1 MNLFG
6 DAFQGEDEM
15 QPVKERSKKN
25 LYDATY
31 YFSLDFPIS
40 LQVDLKKSG
49 SKEKDDGG
57 KEQKNRAAVQQ
68 ENEEDGGEGDEDEAA
83 NEAEENAN

>member
-1 MNLFG
+1 
-6 DAFQGEDEM
+6 M

-40 LQVDLKKSG
+40 FQVDLKKSG
-49 SKEKDDGG
+49 SKEKDGK
-57 KEQKNRAAVQQ
+57 KEQQNRAAVQQ
-68 ENEEDGGEGDEDEAA
+68 ENEEDGEGDEGEAA
-83 NEAEENAN
+83 SNEAEEDAN

>member
-1 MNLFG
+1 
-6 DAFQGEDEM
+6 M

-40 LQVDLKKSG
+40 FQVDLKKSG
-49 SKEKDDGG
+49 SKEKDGK
-57 KEQKNRAAVQQ
+57 KEQRNRAAVQQ